1 MTMSNRVLIFCAL
14 AAALS
19 LGIVGI
25 VKTKKTKAEKYALKA
40 VKSLKNVVPLLISG
54 SGAAGGSAALY
65 GSRSDLKTIVIGGE
79 KPGGALTETSY
90 IENWPGRVKV
100 LGSKLMDDLHEQAKS
115 FGAEFLNDTVL
126 SIDCSEWPYTV
137 KTEGGLTLRVLALI
151 YATGSTPRT
160 LGIPGEKEFWG
171 RGVTTCAI
179 CDAPFC
185 KGYDVAVVGGGD
197 TAAEE
202 AMQLAPYA
210 KHITILV
217 RGSAMRASAAMQERL
232 KEYPNIAIAYH
243 KEVKKING
251 TDGHVS
257 SIDVLDN
264 QSNTMQTMPIRGFFL
279 AIGHDPNVALVK
291 DCVALDKEGYVALDS
306 RSQRTSVP
314 FIYAAGDVADKHYK
328 QAGVA
333 AGDAIK
339 AALDAL
345 ADLQE
350 LGYSTKFAKSIEKN
364 FFSPSQA
371 EAKEVAL
378 VSSVSEFEKIMMSS
392 DAPVILDFFA
402 EYCPSCMRM
411 IPVVESVAFELGNDA
426 SFYKADMEQA
436 QELARTYNVES
447 IPTLLVFKKGKLVG
461 RYTEA
466 MNKSQLHETAKKHIE
481 N

>member
-345 ADLQE
+345 ADL
-350 LGYSTKFAKSIEKN
+350 
-364 FFSPSQA
+364 
-371 EAKEVAL
+371 
-378 VSSVSEFEKIMMSS
+378 
-392 DAPVILDFFA
+392 
-402 EYCPSCMRM
+402 
-411 IPVVESVAFELGNDA
+411 
-426 SFYKADMEQA
+426 
-436 QELARTYNVES
+436 
-447 IPTLLVFKKGKLVG
+447 
-461 RYTEA
+461 
-466 MNKSQLHETAKKHIE
+466 
-481 N
+481 